1 MIIAGWL
8 QVSFN
13 SPIRYGKAKE
23 LFIAAEGMY
32 SGQVCYSYSVDC
44 YLATRT
50 EDMC

>member
-1 MIIAGWL
+1 MVIARRL

-32 SGQVCYSYSVDC
+32 SGQVCCSHA
-44 YLATRT
+44 LT
-50 EDMC
+50 